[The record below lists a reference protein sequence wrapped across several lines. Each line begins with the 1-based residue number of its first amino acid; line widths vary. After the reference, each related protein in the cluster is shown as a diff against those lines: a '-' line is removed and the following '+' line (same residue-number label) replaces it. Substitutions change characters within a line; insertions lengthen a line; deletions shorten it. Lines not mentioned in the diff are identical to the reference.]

1 MPLTLFKYWTYQ
13 FFAPGVLAKR
23 KYEAFK
29 RILVFDRRAHVYMA
43 QLEEIYYQQKEV
55 DCFRIAEIYHQL
67 STAVNEMVK
76 GLTELA
82 PLKYGNLND
91 YYKKIDFY
99 CRFII
104 EPKHYDISPP
114 FVATSKDEAGLSAVE
129 LGGKGWNLLRLV
141 KELDL
146 PVPPFLIIT
155 TRAFFY
161 LLECLDM
168 VQILRKELSKVDIS
182 NPKSLEECSK
192 NIVDFLKSQK
202 IPSPLEKEIK
212 KAVKAH
218 FHSHDAIKYS
228 VRSSA
233 VSEDSESSFAGQY
246 LSVIGVP
253 FEGLVASYK
262 KVIESKYAPNA
273 IFYRIKKG
281 YCDLETPM
289 AVIVQQMVEPVCAGV
304 AYSQDPEIPDDNTI
318 HIYVAEGQ
326 GEKVVSGKV
335 RPVEIKIDRKTLSL
349 LDDRAGRVTNL
360 VFCKGLTMTLA
371 KRLASW
377 IMEIESVLD
386 GPVDMEWCLDQE
398 GNLMVLQARPLTVEK
413 TKADKVSY
421 KSLTYKIKP
430 IISGGQSSSAGCAA
444 GPVFKVSSRKDLL
457 SVPEGAVLVS
467 RTAPADYVLTFDR
480 IKAMISEEGSP
491 ASHCSSVAREMGIP
505 YICGM
510 EGAFDLLENGQV
522 VTVDADSCVVL
533 PGVVKECLSSSAN
546 RVVDAQA
553 PMRTMLKQLL
563 DLACHLGLVDPN
575 SKDFRPE
582 GCRSLHDII
591 RFVHET
597 SMREMFSLGGKGAYG
612 GKGTKKLTG
621 GLPFVFYVLDVGGGI
636 VDAAEGRD
644 EISIEH
650 VSSVPMRAF
659 WAGLTH
665 PSVKWSTSNHFAW
678 EDYDNVMLAG
688 GVLSKDSVQL
698 SSYAV
703 LAADYMNLNV
713 RFGYHFVQI
722 DALCSNEKETN
733 YITFRFSGGGGNPE
747 GREQRT
753 RFLVYILN
761 RLGFDSESTGELVD
775 AKIGK
780 ISSEKVK
787 EILETIGRLVGATKL
802 MDMYLKPETDIEA
815 LAEEFLRGRSDF
827 SGDFKG

>member
-1 MPLTLFKYWTYQ
+1 
-13 FFAPGVLAKR
+13 
-23 KYEAFK
+23 
-29 RILVFDRRAHVYMA
+29 MA

-55 DCFRIAEIYHQL
+55 DCFRIAETYHQL
-67 STAVNEMVK
+67 SIAVNEMVK

-82 PLKYGNLND
+82 PLKYGNLGD

-99 CRFII
+99 CRFIL
-104 EPKHYDISPP
+104 EPKYYDISPP
-114 FVATSKDEAGLSAVE
+114 FTASPRDETGHSTVE
-129 LGGKGWNLLRLV
+129 LGGKGWNLIRLV
-141 KELDL
+141 QKLEL

-168 VQILRKELSKVDIS
+168 VQILKKELAKVDIS
-182 NPKSLEECSK
+182 DPKRIEECSK
-192 NIVDFLKSQK
+192 NIVNFLKSQK
-202 IPSPLEKEIK
+202 IPAPLENEINR
-212 KAVKAH
+212 AVKAH
-218 FHSHDAIKYS
+218 FHSCDTIRYS

-233 VSEDSESSFAGQY
+233 VAEDSESSFAGQY

-262 KVIESKYAPNA
+262 KVIESKYASNA

-289 AVIVQQMVEPVCAGV
+289 AVIVQEMVEPVCAGV
-304 AYSQDPEIPDDNTI
+304 AYSQDPETPNDDTI
-318 HIYVAEGQ
+318 RIYVAEGQ
-326 GEKVVSGKV
+326 GEKVVSGRV
-335 RPVEIKIDRKTLSL
+335 RPVEIRIDRKSLAL
-349 LDDRAGRVTNL
+349 LDGAPKEEADL
-360 VFCKGLTMTLA
+360 VFCKGLTLTLVR
-371 KRLASW
+371 RLATW
-377 IMEIESVLD
+377 LKDIESVFK
-386 GPVDMEWCLDQE
+386 GPVDMEWCLDHE
-398 GNLMVLQARPLTVEK
+398 GDLKVLQARPLAVEETQK
-413 TKADKVSY
+413 KGDSLKN
-421 KSLTYKIKP
+421 LTYDIQP
-430 IISGGQSSSAGCAA
+430 ILSGGQSASVGCAA
-444 GPVFKVSSRKDLL
+444 GRVFKVSSRKDLL
-457 SVPEGAVLVS
+457 SVPRGAVLVS
-467 RTAPADYVLTFDR
+467 RTAPADYVLAFDR

-510 EGAFDLLENGQV
+510 EKAFEILENGMV
-522 VTVDADSCVVL
+522 VTVDADSCMVL
-533 PGVVKECLSSSAN
+533 PGVVNECISLSVN
-546 RVVDAQA
+546 KVVNTDS
-553 PMRTMLKQLL
+553 PMRTTLKQLL
-563 DLACHLGLVDPN
+563 NLACHLSLIDPN
-575 SKDFRPE
+575 SKEFRPE

-612 GKGTKKLTG
+612 GKGTKKLTDN
-621 GLPFVFYVLDVGGGI
+621 LPFVFYVLDVGGGI
-636 VDAAEGRD
+636 SDDAEGKD

-650 VSSVPMRAF
+650 ITSVPMRAF
-659 WAGLTH
+659 WNGLTH
-665 PSVKWSTSNHFAW
+665 PSVKWSHSNHFAW
-678 EDYDNVMLAG
+678 KDYDNVMLAG
-688 GVLSKDSVQL
+688 GMLSKDSVQL

-753 RFLVYILN
+753 RFLVHILD
-761 RLGFDSESTGELVD
+761 RLGFDSENTGELVD

-780 ISSEKVK
+780 IPSKKVQ

-802 MDMYLKPETDIEA
+802 MDMYLKPETDVEA

-827 SGDFKG
+827 SEGFQKVTHV